1 MFQHCLICTDFSD
14 GLHRLIGFVPSLAAG
29 GLKRIVF
36 CHSVPVREEG
46 SIPKIDKDKIKE
58 AEAQLAPC
66 LIGLPPDVEVKIEVP
81 VGRPMD
87 TIPKLVEEYGID
99 VVFTGMSTKN
109 TLQETLFGSTT
120 QEMAKVTEIPLMIL
134 RPQLISTYTREEL
147 ALRCQHLWRYLLI
160 PYNDGKTAKYLIE
173 EVKKYVS
180 KNLPTAPQ
188 KCMLLWVT
196 SEGVRRSVPENYQ
209 IEEAQ
214 NKLEEV
220 KADLE
225 TVGLE
230 VNTEVRTG
238 NPLHELLDAALTFD
252 ISAIATSHLSRSAL
266 LEFTAP
272 SFANEILR
280 HSWFPILFFS
290 PKK

>member
-1 MFQHCLICTDFSD
+1 MFQNCLICTDFSD

-29 GLKRIVF
+29 GLKRIIF
-36 CHSVPVREEG
+36 SHSVPIKEEG
-46 SIPKIDKDKIKE
+46 SIPKIDKEKVKE

-66 LIGLPPDVEVKIEVP
+66 LIGVPSEVEVKIEVP
-81 VGRPMD
+81 IGRPKD
-87 TIPKLVEEYGID
+87 TIPKLVEAYDID
-99 VVFTGMSTKN
+99 VIFTGMPTRN
-109 TLQETLFGSTT
+109 ALEETLFGSTT
-120 QEMAKVTEIPLMIL
+120 QEMSKVTDIPLMIL

-173 EVKKYVS
+173 RVKSYAR
-180 KNLPTAPQ
+180 KNLPAAPRQ
-188 KCMLLWVT
+188 CMLLWVVN
-196 SEGVRRSVPENYQ
+196 EGARRGLPENYH
-209 IEEAQ
+209 IEEAKQ
-214 NKLEEV
+214 KLEAV

-225 TVGLE
+225 TVGLD
-230 VNTEVRTG
+230 VNVEVRSG
-238 NPLHELLDAALTFD
+238 NPLHELLDAALNFD

-280 HSWFPILFFS
+280 HSWFPVLFFS

>member
-1 MFQHCLICTDFSD
+1 MFQNCLICTDFSD
-14 GLHRLIGFVPSLAAG
+14 GLHRLIGFVPDLAAG

-36 CHSVPVREEG
+36 SHSVPIREEG
-46 SIPKIDKDKIKE
+46 SIPKIDKEKVKE

-66 LIGLPPDVEVKIEVP
+66 LIGVPPEVEVKIEVP
-81 VGRPMD
+81 IGRPKD
-87 TIPKLVEEYGID
+87 TIPKLVEEYEID
-99 VVFTGMSTKN
+99 VIFTGMPTRN
-109 TLQETLFGSTT
+109 ALQETLFGSTT
-120 QEMAKVTEIPLMIL
+120 QEMAKVTDIPLMIL

-147 ALRCQHLWRYLLI
+147 KLRCQHLWRYLLI

-173 EVKKYVS
+173 EVKNYVRKDLS
-180 KNLPTAPQ
+180 AGPQ
-188 KCMLLWVT
+188 KCMLLWVI
-196 SEGVRRSVPENYQ
+196 SEGVRRGLPQDYH
-209 IEEAQ
+209 IKEAEQ
-214 NKLEEV
+214 KLEAV

-225 TVGLE
+225 SVGLE
-230 VNTEVRTG
+230 VNIEVRSG

-266 LEFTAP
+266 LELTAP

-280 HSWFPILFFS
+280 HSWFPVLFFS

>member
-1 MFQHCLICTDFSD
+1 MFQNCLICTDFSD

-29 GLKRIVF
+29 GLKRIIF
-36 CHSVPVREEG
+36 SHSVPIKEEG
-46 SIPKIDKDKIKE
+46 SIPKIDKDKVKE

-66 LIGLPPDVEVKIEVP
+66 LIGVPADVEVKIEVP
-81 VGRPMD
+81 IGRPKD
-87 TIPKLVEEYGID
+87 TIPKLVEEHDID
-99 VVFTGMSTKN
+99 VIFTGMSTRN
-109 TLQETLFGSTT
+109 ALEETLFGSTT
-120 QEMAKVTEIPLMIL
+120 QEMSKVMEIPLMIL

-147 ALRCQHLWRYLLI
+147 TLRCQHLWRYLLI
-160 PYNDGKTAKYLIE
+160 PYNDGKTAQYLIE
-173 EVKKYVS
+173 QVKSYVG

-188 KCMLLWVT
+188 KCMLLWVVN
-196 SEGVRRSVPENYQ
+196 EGVRRGLPENYHL
-209 IEEAQ
+209 EEAKQ
-214 NKLEEV
+214 KLEAV

-225 TVGLE
+225 QFGLE
-230 VNTEVRTG
+230 VNTEVRSG
-238 NPLHELLDAALTFD
+238 NPLHEILDAALTFD

-280 HSWFPILFFS
+280 HSWFPVLFFS